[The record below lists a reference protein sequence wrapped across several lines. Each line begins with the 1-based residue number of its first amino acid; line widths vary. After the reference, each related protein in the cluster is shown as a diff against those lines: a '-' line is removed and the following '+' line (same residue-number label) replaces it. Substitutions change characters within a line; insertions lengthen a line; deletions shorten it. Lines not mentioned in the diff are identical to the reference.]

1 MLGRRD
7 PQRSFFDAQSLPHR
21 VPDDSFYGRMGAV
34 SDVLFRDEDLESM
47 YCLDNGRPSLP
58 PSLMS
63 GVTLLQFYDDVS
75 DREAVQRLLYDLRWK
90 VALNL
95 PLDYAGFDASSLC
108 NFRKRLLENGQE
120 RYAFSRFITVGR
132 EAGFIPGRVTLLSD
146 TTNVQ
151 GAGAVLDTYTLLRKG
166 IRKLLKAAGFHL
178 PGKRQRLSARTQALV
193 ERYLD
198 QDGKADIDWAD
209 PQQRAAQLKVLVE
222 DTEAA
227 LEVAMEEDDDVEV
240 RTLGWLLT
248 KILGDDVVTDE
259 QGDPQIGEGTA
270 PDRIISLTEPEMR
283 HGRKSSA
290 QRFDGFKVV
299 VSTEQS
305 SELILDITDITAMG
319 SDGAQLMPTIE
330 RVKAETQV
338 VVERAIGDGA
348 YGSGKNRAAC
358 AEYEPHPIDL
368 VSPLAQPGD
377 PEVDKS
383 AFQIDLE
390 TQMATCPR
398 GHQVEGRTGSRREG
412 KPTLRFSFPRATCEA
427 CDLFERCVRSKQAG
441 RTVSTHP
448 YEAHLQS
455 ARQRQQTEEFKTLYR
470 LRPAVERKIAEL
482 VSHGLR
488 CTRYVGQ
495 PKRQLQRLWIGAA
508 INLKRLFT
516 LAQAQKVDL
525 YMLLEHLEPPLMGLM
540 IT

>member
-34 SDVLFRDEDLESM
+34 CDVLFRDEDLAMM

-95 PLDYAGFDASSLC
+95 PLDYAGFDDSSLC

-120 RYAFSRFITVGR
+120 RYAFSRFIAVGR
-132 EAGFIPGRVTLLSD
+132 EAGFIPDRVTLLTD
-146 TTNVQ
+146 TTNVK
-151 GAGAVLDTYTLLRKG
+151 GAGAVQDTYTLLRKG

-178 PGKRQRLSARTQALV
+178 PGKRQGLSPQTQALV
-193 ERYLD
+193 ERYVD
-198 QDGKADIDWAD
+198 RDRKADIDWAD
-209 PQQRAAQLKVLVE
+209 PQQRAAQLKILVE

-227 LEVAMEEDDDVEV
+227 LELALDQDDNVEV
-240 RTLGWLLT
+240 RTTGWLLT
-248 KILGDDVVTDE
+248 KILGDDLVTDE
-259 QGDPQIGEGTA
+259 EGNPQIGEGTA
-270 PDRIISLTEPEMR
+270 PERIISLTEPEMR

-290 QRFDGFKVV
+290 HRFDGFKVV

-305 SELILDITDITAMG
+305 SELILDIADITALG
-319 SDGAQLMPTIE
+319 SDGAQLIPTVK
-330 RVKAETQV
+330 RVEAETGAI
-338 VVERAIGDGA
+338 VERAIGDGA
-348 YGSGKNRAAC
+348 YGSGENRAVC
-358 AEYEPHPIDL
+358 ADYEPDPIDL
-368 VSPLAQPGD
+368 VSPLARPQD

-390 TQMATCPR
+390 AKTVTCPR
-398 GHQVEGRTGSRREG
+398 GQQVEGRTGSRRDG
-412 KPTLRFSFPRATCEA
+412 KPTLRFSFPRATCET

-455 ARQRQQTEEFKTLYR
+455 ARQRQQTDEFKALYG

-495 PKRQLQRLWIGAA
+495 QKRQLQRLWTGAA
-508 INLKRLFT
+508 VNLKRLFT
-516 LAQAQKVDL
+516 LAQAQKLDL
-525 YMLLEHLEPPLMGLM
+525 YVLLDDLGPPLVGLM
-540 IT
+540 HT

>member
-34 SDVLFRDEDLESM
+34 CDVLFRDEDLAMM

-108 NFRKRLLENGQE
+108 TFRKRLLENGQE
-120 RYAFSRFITVGR
+120 RYAFSRFIAVGR
-132 EAGFIPGRVTLLSD
+132 EAGFIPDRVTLLTD
-146 TTNVQ
+146 TTNVK
-151 GAGAVLDTYTLLRKG
+151 GAGAVQDTYTLLRKG

-178 PGKRQRLSARTQALV
+178 PGKRQGLSLQTQALV
-193 ERYLD
+193 ERYVD
-198 QDGKADIDWAD
+198 RDRKADIDWAD
-209 PQQRAAQLKVLVE
+209 PLQRAAQLKILVK

-227 LEVAMEEDDDVEV
+227 LELALDQDDNVEI
-240 RTLGWLLT
+240 RSIGWLLT
-248 KILGDDVVTDE
+248 KILGDDLVTDE
-259 QGDPQIGEGTA
+259 EGNPQIGEGTA
-270 PDRIISLTEPEMR
+270 PDRIVSLTDPEMR

-290 QRFDGFKVV
+290 HRFDGFKVA

-305 SELILDITDITAMG
+305 SELILDIADITAMG

-330 RVKAETQV
+330 RVETETQV

-358 AEYEPHPIDL
+358 ADYGPHPIDL
-368 VSPLAQPGD
+368 LSPLARPQD
-377 PEVDKS
+377 AEVDKS

-390 TQMATCPR
+390 AETVTCPR
-398 GHQVEGRTGSRREG
+398 GHQVEGRAGSCRDG
-412 KPTLRFSFPRATCEA
+412 KPTLRFSFPRTTCEA

-448 YEAHLQS
+448 YEAHLQK
-455 ARQRQQTEEFKTLYR
+455 ARQRQQTEEFKALYR

-488 CTRYVGQ
+488 GTRYVGQ
-495 PKRQLQRLWIGAA
+495 QKRQLQRLWTGAA
-508 INLKRLFT
+508 VNLKRLLT
-516 LAQAQKVDL
+516 LAQAQNLDL
-525 YMLLEHLEPPLMGLM
+525 YVLLDDLGPPMVGLM
-540 IT
+540 PT

>member
-1 MLGRRD
+1 
-7 PQRSFFDAQSLPHR
+7 
-21 VPDDSFYGRMGAV
+21 MGAV
-34 SDVLFRDEDLESM
+34 CDVLFRDEDLAMM

-63 GVTLLQFYDDVS
+63 GVTLLQFHDDVS

-95 PLDYAGFDASSLC
+95 PLDYPGFDASSLC
-108 NFRKRLLENGQE
+108 NFRKRVLENGQE
-120 RYAFSRFITVGR
+120 RYAFSRFIAVGR
-132 EAGFIPGRVTLLSD
+132 EAGFISDRVTLLTD
-146 TTNVQ
+146 TTNVK
-151 GAGAVLDTYTLLRKG
+151 GAGAVQDTYTLLRKG

-178 PGKRQRLSARTQALV
+178 PGKRQGLSPQAQALV
-193 ERYLD
+193 ERYID
-198 QDGKADIDWAD
+198 GDGKADIDWAD
-209 PQQRAAQLKVLVE
+209 PQQRAVQLKALVE

-227 LEVAMEEDDDVEV
+227 LELAMEQDDEVEV
-240 RTLGWLLT
+240 RAIGWLLT
-248 KILGDDVVTDE
+248 KILGDDVDTDE
-259 QGDPQIGEGTA
+259 HGNSQLGEGTA
-270 PDRIISLTEPEMR
+270 PDRIISVTDPEMR

-290 QRFDGFKVV
+290 HRFDGFKVV
-299 VSTEQS
+299 VSTDES
-305 SELILDITDITAMG
+305 SELILDIADITAMG

-330 RVKAETQV
+330 RVEAETQV

-348 YGSGKNRAAC
+348 FGSGRNRSVC
-358 AEYEPHPIDL
+358 ADYEPHPIDL
-368 VSPLAQPGD
+368 VSPLARPQD

-390 TQMATCPR
+390 AATATCPR
-398 GHQVEGRTGSRREG
+398 GHSVEGRTGSRRDG
-412 KPTLRFSFPRATCEA
+412 KPTLRFSFPRPTCEA
-427 CDLFERCVRSKQAG
+427 CDLFERCVRSKEAG

-448 YEAHLQS
+448 YEAHLQG

-488 CTRYVGQ
+488 LTRYVGQ
-495 PKRQLQRLWIGAA
+495 PKRQLQRLWVAA
-508 INLKRLFT
+508 AVNLKRLFT

-525 YMLLEHLEPPLMGLM
+525 YPLLDHLAPPLVAWMS
-540 IT
+540 T

>member
-34 SDVLFRDEDLESM
+34 CDVLFRDEDLESM

-120 RYAFSRFITVGR
+120 RYAFSRFIAVGR
-132 EAGFIPGRVTLLSD
+132 EAGFIPDRVTLLTD
-146 TTNVQ
+146 TTNVK
-151 GAGAVLDTYTLLRKG
+151 GAGAVQDTYTLLRKG

-178 PGKRQRLSARTQALV
+178 PGKRQGFSPQTQALV

-198 QDGKADIDWAD
+198 RDGKADIDWAD
-209 PQQRAAQLKVLVE
+209 AQQRAAQLKALVE
-222 DTEAA
+222 DTEAV
-227 LEVAMEEDDDVEV
+227 LELAMEQDGDVEV
-240 RTLGWLLT
+240 RTIGWLLT

-259 QGDPQIGEGTA
+259 QGNPQIGKGTA
-270 PDRIISLTEPEMR
+270 PDRVISLTEPEMR

-290 QRFDGFKVV
+290 HRFDGFKVA
-299 VSTEQS
+299 VSTDES
-305 SELILDITDITAMG
+305 SELILDIADITAMG
-319 SDGAQLMPTIE
+319 SDGAQLMPTIQ
-330 RVKAETQV
+330 RVEAEAQV

-358 AEYEPHPIDL
+358 AEYEPEAIDL
-368 VSPLAQPGD
+368 VSPLARPSD
-377 PEVDKS
+377 PEVHKS
-383 AFQIDLE
+383 AFEIDLE
-390 TQMATCPR
+390 RETATCPR
-398 GHQVEGRTGSRREG
+398 EHTVEGRTGSRRDG
-412 KPTLRFSFPRATCEA
+412 KSTLRFSFPRATCET
-427 CDLFERCVRSKQAG
+427 CDLFERCVRSKQSG
-441 RTVSTHP
+441 RTVTTHP
-448 YEAHLQS
+448 YEAQLQN
-455 ARQRQQTEEFKTLYR
+455 ARQRQQTEKFKTLYR

-488 CTRYVGQ
+488 LTRYIGQ

-525 YMLLEHLEPPLMGLM
+525 YVLLDHVKPPLVSLMGA
-540 IT
+540 